1 MNGGPRLL
9 SRLLCAAN
17 LALLSACAR
26 PPSTDFKLQ
35 PGDEA
40 RPELVIR
47 KHLLGTSA
55 EDRRIAR
62 AAYEDGERSRQR
74 EIAPALRWGPVYK
87 ALCLSAQLDPIPSV
101 LIGCGEAGVQAVR
114 YSDQPGPR
122 EQRLSFLSHV
132 AMVLTSA
139 LVLDE
144 LESQLTPKQRMQ
156 TQRDRDC
163 ITEYLRDYRD
173 RPHRPRCGPISALLG
188 DDE

>member
-1 MNGGPRLL
+1 MNNGPRPL
-9 SRLLCAAN
+9 SRLLCAAT

-26 PPSTDFKLQ
+26 PPTPDFKLQ
-35 PGDEA
+35 SGDEA

-47 KHLLGTSA
+47 KHLLGTNA

-74 EIAPALRWGPVYK
+74 EIAPSLRWGPVYK
-87 ALCLSAQLDPIPSV
+87 ALCLSAQLDPTPSA
-101 LIGCGEAGVQAVR
+101 LIGCGEAGVQTLR
-114 YSDQPGPR
+114 HSDQPGPR

-132 AMVLTSA
+132 ALVLTSA

-144 LESQLTPKQRMQ
+144 LESQLTPEKRAQAQRH
-156 TQRDRDC
+156 RDC
-163 ITEYLRDYRD
+163 ITQYLSDHRD
-173 RPHRPRCGPISALLG
+173 RPHRSRCGPVAVLLG